1 MIFDHFDYESYEIY
15 EACLLG
21 KMTKTLFTKKSE
33 RFKEM
38 LSLIYTYAYE
48 PITICAIDGYTYFI
62 IDDYIRYGHVYLMKT

>member
-1 MIFDHFDYESYEIY
+1 
-15 EACLLG
+15 
-21 KMTKTLFTKKSE
+21 MTKTLFTKNSE